1 MGAGSSHEKSISKW
15 EWWKNISWGM
25 FYVDCPRYKRHCS
38 WDFALP
44 KKISGKSGIC
54 MLHWQQ
60 VEFLAWKTRAHL
72 LLDKNTVS
80 PVSSFCLSPTF
91 FGYFGYWVSFSSP
104 MHGEMRWDE
113 KTWHQKHSRRHQIM
127 GWRKRTR
134 KLIPDLQIQF
144 TIRAEGKFVANDAW
158 RGLEKSP
165 FLWGEIELQA
175 GVRVVSFLYCELGE
189 GWTELTV
196 H

>member
-1 MGAGSSHEKSISKW
+1 
-15 EWWKNISWGM
+15 
-25 FYVDCPRYKRHCS
+25 
-38 WDFALP
+38 
-44 KKISGKSGIC
+44 
-54 MLHWQQ
+54 
-60 VEFLAWKTRAHL
+60 
-72 LLDKNTVS
+72 
-80 PVSSFCLSPTF
+80 
-91 FGYFGYWVSFSSP
+91 
-104 MHGEMRWDE
+104 
-113 KTWHQKHSRRHQIM
+113 M